1 MHPFQGGGRPGHAQA
16 ALWPGTPHWRATHV
30 LTGSRGSGSSGT
42 VRRQARGGRVFVQE
56 YESLGSSGSRIFHVG
71 CRHISVCVS
80 GTRADHTAEFSLV

>member
-1 MHPFQGGGRPGHAQA
+1 M
-16 ALWPGTPHWRATHV
+16 

-42 VRRQARGGRVFVQE
+42 VGHQARGGVFVQE

-80 GTRADHTAEFSLV
+80 GTRADRTAEFSLV